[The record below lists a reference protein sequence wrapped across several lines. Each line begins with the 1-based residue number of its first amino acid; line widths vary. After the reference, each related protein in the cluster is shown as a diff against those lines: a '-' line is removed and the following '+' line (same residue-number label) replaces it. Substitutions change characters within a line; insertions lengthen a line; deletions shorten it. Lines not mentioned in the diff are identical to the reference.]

1 MDLQSV
7 GEIQVSGRPEVEATH
22 NTLRYHWS
30 EQVEE
35 WFINDQRGLEQG
47 WTISERSESALKS
60 QEPLLLNF
68 TIRGELRP
76 AISAGGRS
84 VSFLKDEA
92 TVLTYGGLKAW
103 DANGE
108 VLTVSFHEGA
118 NEQQLQIVVDDASA
132 SYPITIDPI
141 AQQVAYLKASNTD
154 SGDGFGESV
163 SVSGDTVVVG
173 AFNEDSSATG
183 VNGDQS
189 DNSASGSGA
198 AYLFELDLPSVLA
211 PTTITITD
219 LGFTGD
225 NFFIEIA
232 EETTGLVITSSDTLD
247 FANSTIVNA
256 TIDPS
261 NPNRFLIPIT
271 ERNVAKDFFRVETP

>member
-1 MDLQSV
+1 MVIGAD
-7 GEIQVSGRPEVEATH
+7 R
-22 NTLRYHWS
+22 
-30 EQVEE
+30 
-35 WFINDQRGLEQG
+35 
-47 WTISERSESALKS
+47 
-60 QEPLLLNF
+60 
-68 TIRGELRP
+68 
-76 AISAGGRS
+76 
-84 VSFLKDEA
+84 
-92 TVLTYGGLKAW
+92 
-103 DANGE
+103 
-108 VLTVSFHEGA
+108 EG
-118 NEQQLQIVVDDASA
+118 
-132 SYPITIDPI
+132 
-141 AQQVAYLKASNTD
+141 
-154 SGDGFGESV
+154 
-163 SVSGDTVVVG
+163 
-173 AFNEDSSATG
+173 SSATG

-189 DNSASGSGA
+189 DNSASFSGAAYVFARSGDSWQQLVYLKASNTGAGDEFGRLVSISGDTVVVGAFREDSSTTGVNGDQSDDSVSNSGA